1 MKKNKSKNKILPS
14 IIENEILKRFSNIFN
29 IIDNNIAIGIPIDNK
44 ERNDVIPYGIIANTI
59 SSQIQYNCDILTA
72 QNYAAAIHA
81 IAIWR
86 KNKQIYEFDNTIAQM
101 LIEDFNE
108 DQNLPI
114 SLFYQMPFDSLY
126 LNINKSDFSAFV
138 TKDYSFNKNKQT
150 INSIRIYIPKI
161 NYSISFPI
169 VEKMSIKQ
177 AIQTEQESMLFSLND
192 SEYIES
198 IKIYYHGIGNNE
210 IKDLI
215 RIQFLNDWESHKK
228 DIISSVAL
236 AIYLC
241 AQNAEID
248 NDNNYK
254 NENSLNKATDD
265 KNNIID
271 RKKSN
276 SFKTRNI
283 KVGYRIGATIRE
295 SLNKQSGV
303 NNLNDK
309 TCRKISIHSKK
320 SAHIRR
326 GHYHHYWTGSKKDG
340 TQKLIL
346 KWTPPTF
353 VNATNED
360 EIIPTKH
367 KVKG

>member
-1 MKKNKSKNKILPS
+1 MGRNKSQNKVLPS
-14 IIENEILKRFSNIFN
+14 IIEKGLLKRFPNIFS
-29 IIDNNIAIGIPIDNK
+29 IIDNNTTISIPTDNNK
-44 ERNDVIPYGIIANTI
+44 ERNNVIPYGIVANTI
-59 SSQIQYNCDILTA
+59 SSQTQYNCDILTA
-72 QNYAAAIHA
+72 QNYVAAIHA

-101 LIEDFNE
+101 LIEDFGE

-138 TKDYSFNKNKQT
+138 TKDYSFNKHKQT

-198 IKIYYHGIGNNE
+198 IKFYYHGMRNNE

-228 DIISSVAL
+228 DIIGSVAL

-254 NENSLNKATDD
+254 NIGSSNKTIDN
-265 KNNIID
+265 KNND
-271 RKKSN
+271 RKNQNPPKVRS
-276 SFKTRNI
+276 I

-303 NNLNDK
+303 STLND
-309 TCRKISIHSKK
+309 RSHREIGVHSKK

-353 VNATNED
+353 VNATNVD
-360 EIIPTKH
+360 EIVPTKH
-367 KVKG
+367 KVKM